1 MVTLT
6 TATAAL
12 KTMYLDVV
20 ANQLNTQTHPFLAKV
35 EHTAQDVVGK
45 KIKKLVP
52 YGVNGGIGAG
62 TESGILPAV
71 AENNYLL
78 FEATLKNLYGSIEI
92 TDKALRA
99 SGSEAGA
106 FVNLLTAEMEG
117 LVDASRFN
125 FARMLYGDGSGL
137 LTAGIATES
146 GGYVFEAE
154 SMDNLMVGQKVDVYV
169 DDVFVHSTRITGWD
183 YAENTVVCDK
193 AFTADMA
200 DDTKTVTLFIQGS
213 KDKEI
218 TGLGALFNPEVTS
231 LYGVSKA
238 EHSFLNPLI
247 DTVAKVNFNEA
258 KLMSML
264 DGVAESSDSNIDF
277 ITGSYDVRRA
287 YSALLSQ
294 NKVNADILRLEGGY
308 TALSFNGVPF
318 IADKFLGSGKVYFL
332 NSQDFR
338 LHQLGDWQWI
348 ENDKG
353 QILRQK
359 EGFPTHSATLV
370 KYAELVCSKPGGQ
383 AKLSVS

>member
-20 ANQLNTQTHPFLAKV
+20 ANQLNTQTHPFLAKI

-62 TESGILPAV
+62 TESGILPTV

-99 SGSEAGA
+99 SGAEAGA

-117 LVDASRFN
+117 LIDASRFN

-137 LTAGIATES
+137 LTAGLATES
-146 GGYVFEAE
+146 GGYAFEAD
-154 SMDNLMVGQKVDVYV
+154 SLDNLMIGQKVDVYV
-169 DDVFVHSTRITGWD
+169 DDTFVHSTRITGWD
-183 YAENTVVCDK
+183 YAAKTITCDR

-200 DDTKTVTLFIQGS
+200 NDENTVELYVQGS
-213 KDKEI
+213 KGKEI
-218 TGLGALFNPEVTS
+218 TGLGALFNSGITT
-231 LYGVSKA
+231 LYGVSREDYA
-238 EHSFLNPLI
+238 FLNPFT
-247 DTVAKVNFNEA
+247 DTVVKANLNEA
-258 KLMSML
+258 KIMSML
-264 DGVAESSDSNIDF
+264 DVVAESYDSNVDF

-287 YSALLSQ
+287 YAALLANS
-294 NKVNADILRLEGGY
+294 KVNADILHLEGGY
-308 TALSFNGVPF
+308 TALTFNGIPF
-318 IADKFLGSGKVYFL
+318 IADKFLGSGNLYFL
-332 NSQDFR
+332 NSQDFK

-370 KYAELVCSKPGGQ
+370 KYAELVCSKPSGQ
-383 AKLSVS
+383 AKLTVS